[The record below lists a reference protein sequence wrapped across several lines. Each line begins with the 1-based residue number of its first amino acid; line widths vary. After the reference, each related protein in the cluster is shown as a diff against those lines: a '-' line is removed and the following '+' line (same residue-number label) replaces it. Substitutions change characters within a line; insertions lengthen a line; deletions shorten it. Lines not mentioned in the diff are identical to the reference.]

1 MSSGISRI
9 SYCSHVTLVT
19 FASLPCSSAAIADV
33 LSTFSNAGVNVD
45 MISQTAPQGG
55 AIRLSFTVSDE
66 VLSTALPLMGVL
78 KQRYPDCTT
87 ELLPGNG
94 KLAFYD
100 PDMVR
105 TPGVAANVFSLLSQA
120 GIQIM
125 LITTSDVDISLLVN
139 EHEMDR
145 AGDILRTAYGIDL
158 VEATL

>member
-1 MSSGISRI
+1 
-9 SYCSHVTLVT
+9 
-19 FASLPCSSAAIADV
+19 
-33 LSTFSNAGVNVD
+33 
-45 MISQTAPQGG
+45 
-55 AIRLSFTVSDE
+55 
-66 VLSTALPLMGVL
+66 
-78 KQRYPDCTT
+78 
-87 ELLPGNG
+87 
-94 KLAFYD
+94 
-100 PDMVR
+100 MVR